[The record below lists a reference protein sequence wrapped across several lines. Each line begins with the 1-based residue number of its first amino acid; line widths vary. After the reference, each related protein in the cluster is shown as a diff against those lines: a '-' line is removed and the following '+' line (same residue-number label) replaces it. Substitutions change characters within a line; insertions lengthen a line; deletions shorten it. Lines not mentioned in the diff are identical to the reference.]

1 MRRLTSWLCLLPIL
15 MVVAACHS
23 KPTDETI
30 AKDIQEKVSS
40 DPATRDSQI
49 AVKAK
54 NGEVILLGTTKS
66 QAARQRIEKI
76 AKEEAGV
83 SEVENHTTVVGQE
96 AGSGSAS
103 ARLTTP
109 APTPPPPPVVV
120 PAGTVLTIRTNQ
132 ALSTKTTTLG
142 SVFTGSMMTPIT
154 IQGVLAIPAGS
165 EVVGTVREVKKAGRF
180 KGGAVLSLSLHSV
193 NVNGHTYNIVTD
205 LLGHQSKGKG
215 KRTAAMVGGGA
226 GAGAAIGAI
235 AGGGAGAAV
244 GAVAG
249 AAVGTVGAMTG
260 KRDIE
265 LPVESALS
273 FELDQPLTL
282 KPNSAS

>member
-1 MRRLTSWLCLLPIL
+1 MRRRTNWLCLLPIL

-30 AKDIQEKVSS
+30 AKDIQAKVSS

-96 AGSGSAS
+96 AASGAAS
-103 ARLTTP
+103 ARPTAP
-109 APTPPPPPVVV
+109 APEPPPPVVV
-120 PAGTVLTIRTNQ
+120 PVGTVLTIRTNQ

-154 IQGVLAIPAGS
+154 IEGVLAIPAGS

-180 KGGAVLSLSLHSV
+180 KGGALLSLSLNSV
-193 NVNGHTYNIVTD
+193 NVHGHTYNIVTD

-215 KRTAAMVGGGA
+215 KRTAGMVGGGA
-226 GAGAAIGAI
+226 AAGATIGAV
-235 AGGGAGAAV
+235 AGGGAGAAI

-260 KRDIE
+260 KRDIV

-282 KPNSAS
+282 KPNSAT